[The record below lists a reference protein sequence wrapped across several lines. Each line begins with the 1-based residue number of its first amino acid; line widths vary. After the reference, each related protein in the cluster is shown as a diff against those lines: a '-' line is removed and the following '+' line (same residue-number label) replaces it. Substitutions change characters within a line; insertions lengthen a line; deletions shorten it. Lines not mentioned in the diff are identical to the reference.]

1 MRNRK
6 RTILRLRFV
15 MLTTLC
21 AITVTSAAVLSQAF
35 FRSDETQAAEAV
47 FTEQNIGE
55 TVDLTDALDA
65 VEKKEDAEE
74 RKQAQDAAAQ
84 KTLQEAA
91 KVQEIDGLTVSVH
104 AQLPVVQPSLTP
116 EQAQDVSIVV
126 KKSDHILTLYNGES
140 IIAQYSVGLGSAADQ
155 GAKQQEGDRRTPEG
169 EYYVCVLNGDSKY
182 HLALGLSYPNAQD
195 AERGL
200 NSGLITQEQ
209 YNSILS
215 SLHAG
220 QQPDWYTKLGGQIM
234 IHGQKGNLG
243 GQADWTNGCVAVD
256 NQVMDILW
264 KYCRVGTK
272 VTLLP

>member
-21 AITVTSAAVLSQAF
+21 AITVTSAAVLCQAF
-35 FRSDETQAAEAV
+35 FRSDEAQAADAV

-55 TVDLTDALDA
+55 TVDLTDALNA

-74 RKQAQDAAAQ
+74 QKEARDAAAQ

-169 EYYVCVLNGDSKY
+169 EYYVSGLNGDSKY

-195 AERGL
+195 AQRGL

-215 SLHAG
+215 SLNAG